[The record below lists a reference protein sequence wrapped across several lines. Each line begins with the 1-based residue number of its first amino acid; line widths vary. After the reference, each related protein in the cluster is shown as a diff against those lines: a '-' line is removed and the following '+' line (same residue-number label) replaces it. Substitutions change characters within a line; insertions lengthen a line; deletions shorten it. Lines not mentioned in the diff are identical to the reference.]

1 MLYEHQI
8 EDENILDSDVLSE
21 ASDLEPQ
28 YVISQS
34 KFVVLS
40 FLTLGLYGVWWMF
53 KSWKFFKEYE
63 KEDIMPAARAI
74 FSIIFLIPLLNQI
87 QEFAKRAGY
96 TNSYSSGALFAGF
109 LIASLLGR
117 LPDPFWLVS
126 IFSFVFLIPG
136 FNAMNFALRNTPNV
150 NAIEQES
157 FNARQIILMIVG
169 GLFTALVVL
178 AVFMEPDGGF

>member
-1 MLYEHQI
+1 MK
-8 EDENILDSDVLSE
+8 DENILDSDVRSE

-74 FSIIFLIPLLNQI
+74 FSIIFLIH
-87 QEFAKRAGY
+87 F
-96 TNSYSSGALFAGF
+96 
-109 LIASLLGR
+109 
-117 LPDPFWLVS
+117 
-126 IFSFVFLIPG
+126 
-136 FNAMNFALRNTPNV
+136 
-150 NAIEQES
+150 
-157 FNARQIILMIVG
+157 
-169 GLFTALVVL
+169 
-178 AVFMEPDGGF
+178 